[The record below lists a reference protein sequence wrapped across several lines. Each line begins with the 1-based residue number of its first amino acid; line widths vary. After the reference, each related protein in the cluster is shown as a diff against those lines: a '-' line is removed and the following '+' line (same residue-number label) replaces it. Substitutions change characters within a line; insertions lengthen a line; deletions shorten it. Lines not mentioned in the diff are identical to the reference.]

1 MEGLKDKVSEISSDL
16 QSIQKK
22 MITESVMDRKIA
34 EVTAALPQFG
44 SGGRAVKLD
53 PDGKVYTWH
62 EDDREGGGAY
72 GAIFKAVCKEG
83 GTTIALKVAE
93 HTRSRDHREHQ
104 NLMKLRHPNVV
115 KYVGHSVVDVGH
127 GKQQL
132 IIGMELVV
140 GVSYEKYLQDHG
152 RLKWSDAA
160 QDFSQLIEGMAAVH
174 AQGILH
180 RDLKPANL
188 MRKKNGRIV
197 IVDFGLSKADSNITA
212 SLSMAGGFQGTIAYS
227 APEQHKNTETPT
239 LATDVF
245 AMSVI
250 LYEAITGQ
258 LPFGASTDSTGNSA
272 RTTVTDLSDLM
283 SCSQYLGNL
292 HRQDPAPLRTNEAP
306 PSINDFVLKC
316 LVKQANRFRDA
327 GAMKEPWQAA
337 LDQAEK
343 FADVGREASPAQLF
357 WRATWGD
364 KDEILPAEFK
374 AVFENPPFSLPPP
387 ALTQL
392 VSQCD
397 ADDNG
402 RISLEEFQDACGG
415 KELAQVAAEAAEAAS
430 LKSPSRN
437 PEGVY
442 YETDLVISDVRYAT
456 KGDVLGSL
464 GGKKDRVG
472 SMTMKQGRVLV
483 HRRDNGK
490 ADYTFDMLKAS
501 LKFLD
506 DTSIELCSDKP
517 RKFTFQSQADFISFK
532 AGFEKTKAWLEA
544 DQ

>member
-1 MEGLKDKVSEISSDL
+1 MSSDL

-34 EVTAALPQFG
+34 EVTAAALSQSG
-44 SGGRAVKLD
+44 SGGRTVKLD

-62 EDDREGGGAY
+62 ENDREGGGAQ
-72 GAIFKAVCKEG
+72 GSIFKATCQDG
-83 GTTIALKVAE
+83 GTTIALKVVSE
-93 HTRSRDHREHQ
+93 HTRSRDHREYQ

-115 KYVGHSVVDVGH
+115 KYVGHSVVDVGQ

-140 GVSYEKYLQDHG
+140 GTSYQEYLEVHG
-152 RLKWSDAA
+152 PLKWSDAA
-160 QDFSQLIEGMAAVH
+160 QDFTKLIAGMEAVH
-174 AQGILH
+174 AHGILH

-197 IVDFGLSKADSNITA
+197 IVDFGLSKADSNVTA
-212 SLSMAGGFQGTIAYS
+212 TLSMAGKFQGTIAYS
-227 APEQHKNTETPT
+227 APEQHNKQETPN

-245 AMSVI
+245 AMAVI

-258 LPFGASTDSTGNSA
+258 LPFGASTDSTSNSA
-272 RTTVTDLSDLM
+272 RTTVTDLSDQM
-283 SCSQYLGNL
+283 SISQYVINL
-292 HRQDPAPLRTNEAP
+292 NKQEPAPFKTNEAP
-306 PSINDFVLKC
+306 PSINDFVIKC
-316 LVKQANRFRDA
+316 LGKQANRFKDA

-337 LDQAEK
+337 LDHAEN

-364 KDEILPAEFK
+364 KEQILPAEFK
-374 AVFENPPFSLPPP
+374 AVFEKPPFSLPPP
-387 ALTQL
+387 ALAQL

-402 RISLEEFQDACGG
+402 RISLEEFQDACGA
-415 KELAQVAAEAAEAAS
+415 KEPTQVAAEAAEAAS

-442 YETDLVISDVRYAT
+442 YEMDLVMSDVRYT
-456 KGDVLGSL
+456 GKGDFF
-464 GGKKDRVG
+464 GGKKDRDG
-472 SMTMKQGRVLV
+472 TMTMRKGRVEV
-483 HRRDNGK
+483 HRRENGK
-490 ADYTFDMLKAS
+490 MDYGFDMLRTS
-501 LKFLD
+501 LKVVG
-506 DTSIELCSDKP
+506 DTSIELCSEKP
-517 RKFTFQSQADFISFK
+517 RKFTFKSQADFMAFQV
-532 AGFEKTKAWLEA
+532 GFGKTKAWLEA
-544 DQ
+544 DE